1 MPVDSRLRRFD
12 HFLQLKRRATE
23 TPDALALLAPG
34 REPLTYSGLLEH
46 IENTRGALR
55 EAGLHPG
62 EPVAVVMNGA
72 EMIAVF
78 LAIAGA
84 SACAPLNTSLTEDE
98 YRFYLSRLR
107 ARILLVQDNLGAP
120 AVAAA
125 KQLGL
130 RVLRVHS
137 TPPSAAGV
145 FTLKSEGVLPAAPG
159 RQTDAA
165 LLLYT
170 SATTGTPKLVPLTSE
185 NLFAIASNNLR
196 AFQLDQSDRFLTTV
210 PMFHSHGLGAALTQL
225 LCGGTV
231 FFAGF
236 DSEHFLAWLEQF
248 CPTWISGGPPVLHA
262 ILALAQGC
270 PEAFRR
276 LRLRFIQSSG
286 APVHPELMRSLEEAV
301 QPPVL
306 QGYGLTEAVGIAR
319 NTLGARKLGSVGRGI
334 GSEIGI
340 TDESGAILPTDTE
353 GEIVVRGPTLMSGYL
368 DDPEANGAAFRDG
381 WFRSGDIGYLDS
393 EGFLYITGRLKEIIN
408 RGGQKIMP
416 SEVDGLLAR
425 HPAVADAA
433 AFPVPHPT
441 LGEDVAAAVVLRKDA
456 SASELELRQFLGAH
470 LASFKVP
477 RRIIFLDA
485 LPHSATGKLR
495 RSELTEQFRHLTEE
509 RPKSNRPPDATESTL
524 VEIWSRILG
533 APHVGTHDDFFQLG
547 GDSLS
552 AAVMLTEVERTLTPD
567 RALPDRTKFFE
578 QPTVAALARLLTNA
592 IRNGN
597 SDSHAHHILPLER
610 GGSRPPFFCFA
621 PDYVDPYYLRHL
633 AKCLGED
640 QPFFVVCP
648 PEPVLDNR
656 LLKVEELARL
666 LVPAIQDARPNGPY
680 VLGGHCYGG
689 VVAFEAA
696 QQLLARGQEIKGL
709 VLFDVPTP
717 GYPKIVQGWTQ
728 YLRRVAA
735 GGLISQRGEAFR
747 HFRWI
752 AHIVKR
758 RFGGRAIRAVATVRT
773 QVLAESKDPKKLSAL
788 ALWEYVPRDF
798 PAPMVQFLAE
808 DEKVT
813 TRVLDDPRLGW
824 RDFARCGLDVIT
836 TPGNHASMLDAHNTP
851 ALAAKLQP
859 LLCCTLN
866 RGALRS
872 VGVAAESI

>member
-1 MPVDSRLRRFD
+1 MPVDSGLRLFD
-12 HFLQLKRRATE
+12 HFLQLKRWATE
-23 TPDALALLAPG
+23 IPDAPALFAPG

-46 IENTRGALR
+46 IEKTRVALS
-55 EAGLHPG
+55 EAGLRPG

-72 EMIAVF
+72 ELIAAF
-78 LAIAGA
+78 LAIAGV

-107 ARILLVQDNLGAP
+107 ARILLVQDDLSAP

-125 KQLGL
+125 KQLGT
-130 RVLRVHS
+130 RILRVHS
-137 TPPSAAGV
+137 APRLAAGV
-145 FTLKSEGVLPAAPG
+145 FTLKSEGALPPAPA

-185 NLFAIASNNLR
+185 NLYAIASSNLH

-210 PMFHSHGLGAALTQL
+210 PLFHAHGLGTALTQL
-225 LCGGTV
+225 LCGGSV
-231 FFAGF
+231 FCAGF
-236 DSEHFLAWLEQF
+236 DPDHFLAWLEQF
-248 CPTWISGGPPVLHA
+248 CPTWLSGGPPVLHA
-262 ILALAQGC
+262 ILALARQC
-270 PEAFRR
+270 PETLRR
-276 LRLRFIQSSG
+276 LRLRFVQSSG
-286 APVHPELMRSLEEAV
+286 APVHPELIRSLEEAV
-301 QPPVL
+301 QAPVL

-319 NTLGARKLGSVGRGI
+319 NTLSARKLGSVGRSI

-340 TDESGAILPTDTE
+340 TDASGAFLPTDTE

-368 DDPEANGAAFRDG
+368 DDPEANRAAFRDG

-416 SEVDGLLAR
+416 SEVDRLLAR

-456 SASELELRQFLGAH
+456 SVSELDLSQFLGAH

-477 RRIIFLDA
+477 RRVIFLDA
-485 LPHSATGKLR
+485 LPHGPTGKLR
-495 RSELTEQFRHLTEE
+495 RSELTEQFRNLADE
-509 RPKSNRPPDATESTL
+509 RPKSDRPPEATESAL

-533 APHVGTHDDFFQLG
+533 APHVGIHDDFFQLG

-592 IRNGN
+592 VRNGN
-597 SDSHAHHILPLER
+597 SHSHAHHILSLER

-648 PEPVLDNR
+648 PEPTLDNR

-666 LVPAIQDARPNGPY
+666 LVPAIQDVWPNGPY

-696 QQLLARGQEIKGL
+696 QQLLARGQEIQRL

-728 YLRRVAA
+728 YLRRGAA
-735 GGLISQRGEAFR
+735 GGLIRQRSEAFR
-747 HFRWI
+747 HVRRI

-758 RFGGRAIRAVATVRT
+758 RFGGRAIRAVATVRR

-824 RDFARCGLDVIT
+824 RDLARCGLDVIA

-851 ALAAKLQP
+851 TLAAQLEP
-859 LLCCTLN
+859 LLCRALN
-866 RGALRS
+866 SGALRS
-872 VGVAAESI
+872 VRVAATSI